1 MVINLFDFRK
11 KNLTEIDDI
20 KQESVSKIF
29 KQNYVFLVSSV
40 TIAQDKQIKLITP
53 RQYMK
58 NGNIVNK
65 KIIIQAIHPL
75 IILPLIKCF
84 S

>member
-1 MVINLFDFRK
+1 MSEPWRQTVQMVINLFDFK

-40 TIAQDKQIKLITP
+40 TIAQ
-53 RQYMK
+53 
-58 NGNIVNK
+58 G
-65 KIIIQAIHPL
+65 
-75 IILPLIKCF
+75 
-84 S
+84 